1 MKQPGI
7 IFVTGTDTDVGKT
20 VATAALAVA
29 LAAAGATVAVYKPT
43 QTGVR
48 SGGHGDM
55 DEVAR
60 LSGNA
65 GVHEGIRLTDPMAPA
80 AAALRERRRLPALQ
94 SHVERIMGLAAAHDH
109 VLVEGAGG
117 LLVELDGKGGT
128 IACLAAATVARATTD
143 VVLVC
148 RSGLGTLNHTQLT
161 LEALDHRGLPTPK
174 LLIGS
179 WPATQSYIDLSN
191 RESLEAMASD
201 FIGALPE
208 RASALSPAVFRRM
221 APEWVD
227 ISI

>member
-43 QTGVR
+43 QTGVP
-48 SGGHGDM
+48 SGGRGDM

-65 GVHEGIRLTDPMAPA
+65 GVHEGIRLSDPMAPA
-80 AAALRERRRLPALQ
+80 AAALRERRRLPSLQ
-94 SHVERIMGLAAAHDH
+94 AHVEKILDLAANHDH

-117 LLVELDGKGGT
+117 LLVELDGAGNT
-128 IACLAAATVARATTD
+128 LANLAAAVEHHETTS

-148 RSGLGTLNHTQLT
+148 RSSLGTLNHTQLT
-161 LEALDHRGLPTPK
+161 LEALHCRGLPTPK

-179 WPATQSYIDLSN
+179 WPAAPSDIDLSN
-191 RESLEAMASD
+191 RQCLESMASD

-208 RASALSPAVFRRM
+208 GAAALSPAIFRRM
-221 APEWVD
+221 AIDWLD
-227 ISI
+227 I